1 MKISINCPSYKR
13 PKVETLDYIPSC
25 KVWVDNKEY
34 KEYIK
39 ENKGFE
45 NNIISVPDGIQG
57 NLCRIRNYILDN
69 ELKDNDVVLIIDD
82 DMQGIY
88 RYEQNGDYG
97 YEKYKLDEKQL
108 YLMLEHYSV
117 LCEDFGFKYWGVNC
131 NADALSYRH
140 TTPFSTVS
148 YIGGPFQV
156 FLKGNNLRYDEKLML
171 KEDYDMTIQNCNK
184 YRGCLRVNKYHYNCK
199 QSKQKGGCATYR
211 NYDREA
217 EQLKLLQQ
225 KWGKDIVKIDEA
237 LNVNT
242 KKEKVNIDYNPI
254 IKIPIK
260 GV

>member
-25 KVWVDNKEY
+25 KVWIDRKEHDD
-34 KEYIK
+34 YIK
-39 ENKGFE
+39 ANKGFE
-45 NNIISVPDGIQG
+45 KNIIVVPDGIQG
-57 NLCRIRNYILDN
+57 NLCRIRNYILDQ

-82 DMQGIY
+82 DMQSICHFERDGL
-88 RYEQNGDYG
+88 YG
-97 YEKYKLDEKQL
+97 YVKEILNEEEL
-108 YLMLEHYSV
+108 YDMLERYSI
-117 LCEDFGFKYWGVNC
+117 LCEEFGFKYWGVNC
-131 NADALSYRH
+131 NADALSYRQ

-156 FLKGNNLRYDEKLML
+156 FLKGNELRYDENLPL
-171 KEDYDMTIQNCNK
+171 KEDYDMTLQNCNK

-211 NYDREA
+211 NHEREM
-217 EQLKLLQQ
+217 EQLHLLQK
-225 KWGKDIVKIDEA
+225 KWGSKIVKID
-237 LNVNT
+237 NTDNQNT
-242 KKEKVNIDYNPI
+242 KKDRVYCDYNPI